1 MFVDARTIPSGATL
15 ETDICIIGAGAA
27 GITLAR
33 EFAGRDVR
41 VSVLESGGREF
52 DAETQAMN
60 EGRNIGTPYFP
71 LGAARLRYF
80 GGTTN
85 HWGGLCRPSNDIDFE
100 SRSWVPDSGWPLT
113 KAELQPYYDRAQLT
127 CGVPSAEWDRD
138 YWIQRDRYKP
148 LTFQGSRLETRV
160 VQVVP
165 RAQRRF
171 AANYRQELEQAGNL
185 TTYLYANVTEL
196 ETNETGN
203 LVGEAH
209 VSCLSGNRF
218 KLRARYFVLATGAIE
233 NARSLLNSN
242 RRHATGLGNQHDV
255 VGRYFM
261 EHPRLVTGI
270 LVPANRS
277 MSLEFYSPH
286 RVGLGGLLTQGDEIS
301 GYVAL
306 AAETLRKEQIL
317 DVQMSL
323 APVYDPAYAACTQ
336 GLRSESVASTRILL
350 RAFRHGQYPDDL
362 GKHLTNVLDDMA
374 RWRDRAVTAAPI
386 PLPAPEAISRV
397 WQADPD
403 ERTAFLCEV
412 FGDIA
417 AATYME
423 AVGRPPLD
431 QVEVTTR
438 VEQAPNPNSRVTLD
452 TERDRLGLNKA
463 QLNWQLSELDK
474 RSMIRALEILGAEVG
489 AAGIGRLQII
499 LPEGDTWP
507 ETLRGGW
514 HLMGTTRMSDNP
526 RKGVV
531 DRNCQVHG
539 VHNLFIA
546 GCSVFPTAGSG
557 TPTLT
562 LVGLAMRLA
571 DHLKARMT

>member
-1 MFVDARTIPSGATL
+1 
-15 ETDICIIGAGAA
+15 
-27 GITLAR
+27 
-33 EFAGRDVR
+33 
-41 VSVLESGGREF
+41 
-52 DAETQAMN
+52 
-60 EGRNIGTPYFP
+60 
-71 LGAARLRYF
+71 
-80 GGTTN
+80 
-85 HWGGLCRPSNDIDFE
+85 
-100 SRSWVPDSGWPLT
+100 
-113 KAELQPYYDRAQLT
+113 
-127 CGVPSAEWDRD
+127 
-138 YWIQRDRYKP
+138 
-148 LTFQGSRLETRV
+148 
-160 VQVVP
+160 
-165 RAQRRF
+165 
-171 AANYRQELEQAGNL
+171 
-185 TTYLYANVTEL
+185 
-196 ETNETGN
+196 
-203 LVGEAH
+203 
-209 VSCLSGNRF
+209 
-218 KLRARYFVLATGAIE
+218 
-233 NARSLLNSN
+233 
-242 RRHATGLGNQHDV
+242 
-255 VGRYFM
+255 
-261 EHPRLVTGI
+261 
-270 LVPANRS
+270 
-277 MSLEFYSPH
+277 
-286 RVGLGGLLTQGDEIS
+286 
-301 GYVAL
+301 
-306 AAETLRKEQIL
+306 
-317 DVQMSL
+317 
-323 APVYDPAYAACTQ
+323 
-336 GLRSESVASTRILL
+336 
-350 RAFRHGQYPDDL
+350 L

-431 QVEVTTR
+431 HVEVTTR

-571 DHLKARMT
+571 DHLKSRMT